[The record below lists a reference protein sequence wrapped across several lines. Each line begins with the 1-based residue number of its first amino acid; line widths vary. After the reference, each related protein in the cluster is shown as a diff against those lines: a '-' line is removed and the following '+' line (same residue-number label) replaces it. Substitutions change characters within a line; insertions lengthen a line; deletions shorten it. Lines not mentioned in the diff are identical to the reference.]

1 MGCILPD
8 PIELVY
14 LFQGFR
20 TDLKQGQKIDTMNYY
35 TYIGL
40 HELKLLAVATYKG

>member
-8 PIELVY
+8 PIELVD

-20 TDLKQGQKIDTMNYY
+20 TDLMAKDRHEESHN